1 MSLSISA
8 ISKSVDKY
16 TLLTNKYRY
25 LVSNN
30 AFKVLPVINLLC
42 ANVTDTLQIS
52 SQTHSCRKIEGLTKK
67 SLKRMLK
74 MGKSKAE
81 MAEYFGCAKTTINR
95 YLRTFGL
102 TPKPTIIEV
111 PEEQLRAQVTAGM
124 SIPQIAEANNC
135 SQGIIRNRLQQLG
148 LKTLEAE
155 RAAKI
160 PKEKLVELVGLG
172 WDCKNIGFKYGISEL
187 QVGRLLKELNLETE
201 TDKIRKMITKQ
212 DILDL
217 YEAGVTS
224 GLLPEIF
231 GIPEVHVRELLHK
244 FELTDSQSCLKRL
257 VNDKV
262 EITKEMLEK
271 MLREGKSRTKIAEEL
286 GVTYGRIVKKMDD
299 YGLDSPA
306 RVRKIKTVIPDK
318 FSLSQMLKKGAT
330 IEEIAEDYEVSVSA
344 LKNYIKKEGIIG
356 YRKETFNYDS
366 QLYEYMCNL
375 AEYGCSIKEIAKRL
389 NLKPSYVK
397 SELESLGVEIKSK

>member
-1 MSLSISA
+1 M
-8 ISKSVDKY
+8 
-16 TLLTNKYRY
+16 THNK
-25 LVSNN
+25 LNN
-30 AFKVLPVINLLC
+30 AFALNPLKSNINDVVLLTTRKDSRRKNNGITKEALLKLASAGKTSDEIASFFAC
-42 ANVTDTLQIS
+42 S
-52 SQTHSCRKIEGLTKK
+52 KK
-67 SLKRMLK
+67 
-74 MGKSKAE
+74 
-81 MAEYFGCAKTTINR
+81 TINA
-95 YLRTFGL
+95 YILNYGIKLKKTPTSL
-102 TPKPTIIEV
+102 TEEV
-111 PEEQLRAQVTAGM
+111 LRAQIEKGM

-135 SQGIIRNRLQQLG
+135 SQWIIRTRLQQLG

-217 YEAGVTS
+217 YEAGVTP

-299 YGLDSPA
+299 YGLDSPP
-306 RVRKIKTVIPDK
+306 RVRKIKTVLPDK